1 MHRRFYNLP
10 LLAPTDYY
18 LKYDLQSDFLD
29 SSGNGNNGIVAGA
42 LPTLTTKDGKE
53 CTYFDG
59 SKSFKTQAPITLSN
73 QFSISFEIWTTQTAA
88 AVVSELSVNF
98 NSNPGFVIITNSIN
112 KRLSVII
119 SNGAVNTYNGISVNE
134 VINGVWK
141 KVVIIIDVSKPIGEK
156 LIAVVDGVPYTI
168 LISNQFDTTT
178 FNVTDTLFFGRRA
191 GTSLGF
197 IGYLRNYRIF
207 QRALKINEAIAITK

>member
-29 SSGNGNNGIVAGA
+29 SSGNGNNGIVAGS
-42 LPTLTTKDGKE
+42 LPTLTTKDGKS
-53 CTYFDG
+53 CVYFDG
-59 SKSFKTQAPITLSN
+59 AKSFKTQSPITLN
-73 QFSISFEIWTTQTAA
+73 NKFTVYFEIWTTQNAT

-98 NSNPGFVIITNSIN
+98 NSNPGFLIETNSIN
-112 KRLSVII
+112 KRLFFNI
-119 SNGAVNTYNGISVNE
+119 SNGAVKTYNGISVNE

-141 KVVIIIDVSKPIGEK
+141 KVVIIVDVKKPLGEK
-156 LIAVVDGVPYTI
+156 LRAVVAGVPYTI
-168 LISNQFDTTT
+168 LMSNQFDTTT
-178 FNVTDTLFFGRRA
+178 FNVTNTLFFGRRA
-191 GTSLGF
+191 GTSFGF

-207 QRALKINEAIAITK
+207 QRAISINEAIALTK